1 MNPNRTVSLDTTS
14 DGIRQEDKPT
24 PRLALE
30 LTAVLNRL
38 FQCCVVEYVIC
49 LSNAIALSKT
59 TSWHCGWK
67 PKYSNPIK
75 MCNNLY

>member
-49 LSNAIALSKT
+49 LSNAMT
-59 TSWHCGWK
+59 TR
-67 PKYSNPIK
+67 
-75 MCNNLY
+75 LYRSISPVVFEIVDKC